1 MPFFY
6 PEHSGREH
14 HKKNV
19 NCSCYKQNDIFSLLG
34 VSTILQLGSLLGVS
48 TILQLGSLSSIIKAL
63 EIYFIQLSQQTST
76 KNCTKP
82 RGNINPTTV
91 SILPI

>member
-34 VSTILQLGSLLGVS
+34 VSTL
-48 TILQLGSLSSIIKAL
+48 LQLGSLSSIIKAL
-63 EIYFIQLSQQTST
+63 ENYSIQLSQQEST

-82 RGNINPTTV
+82 RENINPTTV